1 MKLRDTIQFTTD
13 LPDGQVESDD
23 GTEILVYG
31 GQPAAEAIQ
40 EVLAGLGCQ
49 IDPIVSVELKGWE
62 FDFRYQNRPLWC
74 RVSIIDRHIAYFD
87 DKSFWSKLTG
97 ARHSAYVELLT
108 RLNEALAADRRFHDV
123 RWYALKEIE
132 TDFEG
137 ALQPVV

>member
-13 LPDGQVESDD
+13 LPDGQVDSED

-31 GQPAAEAIQ
+31 GRPAAEAIQ
-40 EVLAGLGCQ
+40 EVLGDLGCQ
-49 IDPIVSVELKGWE
+49 SDPIVSVEFKGWE
-62 FDFRYQNRPLWC
+62 FDFRYRNRPLWC

-97 ARHSAYVELLT
+97 ARHPIYAELLA
-108 RLNEALAADRRFHDV
+108 RVNDALAADTRFHDV

-137 ALQPVV
+137 ALQPVS